1 MSGKTAVSRAKT
13 LFRGNAY
20 HPGYLGQVD
29 AGNRRGVIFPCETF
43 TEYGAITTADAD
55 GACASQGVT
64 LNVPALINGALAT
77 DGVATFET
85 PRNVV
90 AAWTT
95 AAIMT
100 VTGTD
105 QYGEVMVEASAS
117 GTSHTGTKAFKTI
130 TQVIFSATVTGATVG
145 EGVVIGLPFRVDN
158 LARLVQRDE
167 GGAITFVAAVTTDPA
182 TATTGDVRGTVA
194 FADAPNGTRLY
205 ALQITILDTDT
216 KLSVFGVNQ
225 YGG

>member
-1 MSGKTAVSRAKT
+1 MSKMGLTTARIITRGKVFYSPYAEQNELES
-13 LFRGNAY
+13 
-20 HPGYLGQVD
+20 
-29 AGNRRGVIFPCETF
+29 RRGLIFDLTKLHDF
-43 TEYGAITTADAD
+43 GVVTTADAD

-145 EGVVIGLPFRVDN
+145 EGVVLGLPHLIALRGQIIST
-158 LARLVQRDE
+158 AE
-167 GGAITFVAAVTTDPA
+167 GGAVTFVAGDDTAA

-194 FADAPNGTRLY
+194 FADAPDGVRHYMAQL
-205 ALQITILDTDT
+205 TIFDTDT
-216 KLSVFGVNQ
+216 IEGAYGVAQ
-225 YGG
+225 FKG